1 MKMQMNMQ
9 IQTFALAGLLIKQFI
24 QEKAKPR

>member
-1 MKMQMNMQ
+1 MKMQMNLQ
-9 IQTFALAGLLIKQFI
+9 IQTFALTGPLIKQFI